1 VLTEQ
6 VRRLSC
12 DVRGSTGG
20 HWCCSVTNERNDQLG
35 NTVDIRTWLDTLESM
50 KAERKELSENIGKVT
65 LSIQRQLEEDDAVLF
80 EDEAWVAEIKAA
92 TVWNEEALIPLLEHY
107 NYDEMA
113 ALLNKPKPR
122 TYNKTKLNKEAK
134 KGGEVKRIIEFA
146 KQDGLPELTIRKK
159 GN

>member
-1 VLTEQ
+1 
-6 VRRLSC
+6 
-12 DVRGSTGG
+12 
-20 HWCCSVTNERNDQLG
+20 
-35 NTVDIRTWLDTLESM
+35 M
-50 KAERKELSENIGKVT
+50 KAERKELSENIGKIT

-80 EDEAWVAEIKAA
+80 EDDAWVAEIKAS

-107 NYDEMA
+107 NADDMA

-146 KQDGLPELTIRKK
+146 KQEGLPELTIRKK